1 MFLERFITDNISDRN
16 TPLVKHGNF
25 EFTDYGVN
33 LSILGESSF
42 MTKTICSDVLCG
54 FTTDNM
60 TCHELQTNSSK

>member
-16 TPLVKHGNF
+16 TPLVKRGNF

-42 MTKTICSDVLCG
+42 MT
-54 FTTDNM
+54 
-60 TCHELQTNSSK
+60 